1 MNESDPY
8 VLQCPTVTEEKYYLV
23 EIGFPP
29 ISLMVCFH
37 ILAANVDKY
46 LQAH

>member
-1 MNESDPY
+1 MKSIGSA
-8 VLQCPTVTEEKYYLV
+8 VLNNHRSEKSYLL

-37 ILAANVDKY
+37 IPAANVDKY
-46 LQAH
+46 LQPN